1 MSYTAK
7 GRLSVK
13 LPTTSG
19 TSKAGKDWTKASFV
33 IEVEDGK
40 YSKLIA
46 LNTMNEKVIA
56 VVESAKIGSE
66 VEVKFDVQSREYQG
80 KYYTN
85 ANCYYFDLAGGTVE
99 QASAPVSTA
108 PIASIP
114 GDDGLPF

>member
-19 TSKAGKDWTKASFV
+19 TSKAGKDWSKTSFV

-46 LNTMNEKVIA
+46 LDTMSDKVIA
-56 VVESAKIGSE
+56 AVESARIGSE

-85 ANCYYFDLAGGTVE
+85 ANCYYFDLAGGSVE
-99 QASAPVSTA
+99 QASAPTTAAPSIST
-108 PIASIP
+108 PER
-114 GDDGLPF
+114 DGLPF

>member
-19 TSKAGKDWTKASFV
+19 TSKAGKDWTKTSFV

-46 LNTMNEKVIA
+46 LDTMNEKVIS

-85 ANCYYFDLAGGTVE
+85 ANCYYFDLAGGAVE
-99 QASAPVSTA
+99 QPSAPVAAA
-108 PIASIP
+108 PSIP
-114 GDDGLPF
+114 TPDADGLPF